1 MEPLEPRDRGLRGPN
16 DAQAGHPEDPGGQGA
31 PVPNPGGL
39 RDPNPVPD
47 DEELRR
53 RDELADRAGA
63 GSPSPAGRDR
73 PDLLPDVEPSELPM

>member
-1 MEPLEPRDRGLRGPN
+1 MEPFDPRDQRRPGPN
-16 DAQAGHPEDPGGQGA
+16 DGPVGHPEDPGGPGA

-39 RDPNPVPD
+39 RDPNPSPD

-73 PDLLPDVEPSELPM
+73 PDLLPDSEPPELPM